1 MHAFKFAWRKIRDF
15 AGAGGEASYLW
26 PRWIV
31 LRAVGLVYLLIFSGI
46 IVEGRAL
53 IGPHGLVPVADYCEK
68 LRGIFP
74 HGLERLIR
82 VPSLFWLST
91 DPAMITVLQWGGLG
105 AAVALILN
113 LWPQMALFTCW
124 ATFLSFVSTWQMFSP
139 TIIDQLLLETALLC
153 IFFAPAGLRPGLGS
167 KSPPRAIATFMLR
180 WLLFR
185 IMFGSGLIKV
195 FAGDSHWRDLT
206 ALDVMYET
214 SPSPTIL
221 GYFDAHLP
229 HAYHVFEIALTLTAE
244 LVAPVVAVF
253 GGRRGRWFALG
264 SWVLLQGKDGRRG
277 RA

>member
-1 MHAFKFAWRKIRDF
+1 
-15 AGAGGEASYLW
+15 
-26 PRWIV
+26 
-31 LRAVGLVYLLIFSGI
+31 
-46 IVEGRAL
+46 
-53 IGPHGLVPVADYCEK
+53 
-68 LRGIFP
+68 
-74 HGLERLIR
+74 
-82 VPSLFWLST
+82 
-91 DPAMITVLQWGGLG
+91 
-105 AAVALILN
+105 
-113 LWPQMALFTCW
+113 
-124 ATFLSFVSTWQMFSP
+124 MFSP

-264 SWVLLQGKDGRRG
+264 SWVLLQGGIQLTGNFGWLNTAAIALGCLLLDDQMLGLVRMADRLSPIAAPPG
-277 RA
+277 PAGPAWPGDSMPWPSCSGCISA